1 MFYLLYIR
9 CIRNYIYP
17 ILHTLHPAH
26 ANEVE
31 KKNVGAGS
39 GFGAAIAQR
48 FASEGA
54 KVIVADISV
63 EGGQKTAAADP
74 ENIVF
79 EQMDVTKAAD
89 WKRIVEKAVS
99 LFGKLDVL
107 VNNAGTT
114 YRNKVFHFS
123 SLSFVLMCSVRSEAY
138 AWLISQRWKSPR
150 MNGSECSM

>member
-1 MFYLLYIR
+1 M
-9 CIRNYIYP
+9 
-17 ILHTLHPAH
+17 
-26 ANEVE
+26 
-31 KKNVGAGS
+31 
-39 GFGAAIAQR
+39 
-48 FASEGA
+48 
-54 KVIVADISV
+54 ADISV

-114 YRNKVFHFS
+114 YRNKVSHFS
-123 SLSFVLMCSVRSEAY
+123 LFSYGDDEYFYEEVRLMHC
-138 AWLISQRWKSPR
+138 
-150 MNGSECSM
+150 